1 MDSPSFELLRRGAVA
16 ELRLARPAQRN
27 ALDTAFWRDFPPALE
42 RLEADPAVRVLLLSA
57 AGPHFCSGMDLDFF
71 PEVRRQEA
79 GEAGRYR
86 DWIRR
91 QVLRL
96 QAALNRIEA
105 LRFPVIVAAQGGC
118 VGAGLDL
125 ACAAAIRLC
134 SRDAFFCVH
143 EINIGMTADLG
154 VLQRLPRL
162 LPPGLAHEL
171 AYTGRR
177 LEAAEALACGFV
189 NGVLEDQDA
198 LLRQAQ
204 ALAERIAAQS
214 PLAVA
219 GSKFMLDRAL
229 DRSVAEGLELVSLWN
244 AAMFVTEDV
253 PQALAAQREKARPV
267 FRDLLP

>member
-1 MDSPSFELLRRGAVA
+1 MDSPSFELSWHGAVA
-16 ELRLARPAQRN
+16 EIRLARPAQRN
-27 ALDTAFWRDFPPALE
+27 ALDTAFWRDFPVALE
-42 RLEADPAVRVLLLSA
+42 RLEADPSLRAVLIGA

-71 PEVRRQEA
+71 PEVRKAEG

-86 DWIRR
+86 EWLRR

-96 QAALNRIEA
+96 QAALNRIET
-105 LRFPVIVAAQGGC
+105 LRVPVIVAAQGAC

-125 ACAAAIRLC
+125 ACAASIRLC
-134 SRDAFFCVH
+134 SSDAFFCVH

-189 NGVLEDQDA
+189 NRVLDGPDE
-198 LLRQAQ
+198 LLRQAR

-219 GSKFMLDRAL
+219 GSKFMLNRAL
-229 DRSVAEGLELVSLWN
+229 DRSVADGLELVSLWN

-253 PQALAAQREKARPV
+253 PRALAAQKDRTRPA
-267 FRDLLP
+267 FRDVLP